1 MGQAKRRR
9 EEGVRVVYHH
19 TSTLRT
25 NLLWMSGVIQVEG
38 QSEGVIH
45 PDLGEILTDAT
56 LRRPMRDFPP
66 LVWFTRQIVV
76 PRCLQQSTMMLRDK
90 GTGEVRAIEAPHGA
104 ANAIALN
111 RVALGF
117 PVSSIPVVPWQ
128 QHLGYSTAEGR
139 DLNESARA
147 AGDDPNDWWV
157 AEAPVDLLQ
166 MSEIWISPSIAN
178 PKLKRSDPYLLDVR
192 RMVTLCRT
200 VPGSFIPPSWMT
212 EAQAARLGA
221 RAGSP
226 VVQFRGGLVRD

>member
-111 RVALGF
+111 ADSGEVGHRFRRHV
-117 PVSSIPVVPWQ
+117 
-128 QHLGYSTAEGR
+128 GR
-139 DLNESARA
+139 PFRSMSA
-147 AGDDPNDWWV
+147 GV
-157 AEAPVDLLQ
+157 
-166 MSEIWISPSIAN
+166 
-178 PKLKRSDPYLLDVR
+178 
-192 RMVTLCRT
+192 
-200 VPGSFIPPSWMT
+200 
-212 EAQAARLGA
+212 AARP
-221 RAGSP
+221 RAVG
-226 VVQFRGGLVRD
+226 